1 LDFENP
7 GPLVSNPF
15 DDRVEGSGWGP
26 SVIRI
31 CHLINGLDSGGTE
44 RTLVNVVRHLDP
56 SRFSNEVVSL
66 IEPGVF
72 GHDLRAAGIPL
83 TSLGM
88 RRGRPTLSGLGKIVR
103 HLRQSRPT
111 ILQTWLYHADLLG
124 TAAHC
129 FVPSARLLWNVR
141 CTDIATSPGSTRLL
155 WITRLLARLSA
166 RPDAVIVNSRQ
177 GRIFH
182 DELGYRPRRW
192 IELPNGVDTQQF
204 RPQPGLR
211 KKLRA
216 LLGIGAQAPVIGMVA
231 RYHPMKGHETFL
243 QAAAKFAGERPD
255 ARFVLCGIDCDSGN
269 ENLNRLIE
277 QAGLSEHVIR
287 LGPRDDMETVYQ
299 AFDLV
304 TLCSTFGEGFPNAL
318 TEAMACGIPCV
329 ATDIGACREIIGGL
343 GLIVPPRDPAA
354 LAEAW
359 KSILSGP
366 IDALSTKMRTRALER
381 YRIERICR
389 LYEDT
394 YSDIACAA
402 LSAGD
407 AGDSLSSV
415 QMSDATMMPPRRTGS
430 VGG

>member
-1 LDFENP
+1 
-7 GPLVSNPF
+7 
-15 DDRVEGSGWGP
+15 
-26 SVIRI
+26 VIRI
-31 CHLINGLDSGGTE
+31 CHLINDLDAGGTE
-44 RTLVNVVRHLDP
+44 RTLVNLVRNLDP

-88 RRGRPTLSGLGKIVR
+88 RRGRPTLSGLAKVVR
-103 HLRQSRPT
+103 HLRRSQPT

-141 CTDIATSPGSTRLL
+141 CSDIATSPGSTRLL

-166 RPDAVIVNSRQ
+166 RPEAVIINSRQ

-182 DELGYRPRRW
+182 DGIGYRPRCW

-204 RPQPGLR
+204 RPRPALR
-211 KKLRA
+211 ENLRA
-216 LLGIGAQAPVIGMVA
+216 ALGIGAQVPVIGMVA
-231 RYHPMKGHETFL
+231 RYHPMKDHETFL
-243 QAAAKFAGERPD
+243 RAAAKFAGERPD
-255 ARFVLCGIDCDSGN
+255 ARFVLCGIDCNSGN

-277 QAGLSEHVIR
+277 QAGVGERVIL
-287 LGPRDDMETVYQ
+287 LGQRDDMETIYQ

-354 LAEAW
+354 LADAW
-359 KSILSGP
+359 TSMLTGP
-366 IDALSTKMRTRALER
+366 MDALSAKMRSRALER

-394 YSDIACAA
+394 YADIARTA
-402 LSAGD
+402 LSEVD
-407 AGDSLSSV
+407 AGDSPSSIP
-415 QMSDATMMPPRRTGS
+415 MHNATMMPRRRTGTAD
-430 VGG
+430 G